1 MTDERFNNI
10 YNTYHKL
17 LLYIAFDYVHNKN
30 DSEDIIQEVF
40 MKLYNYNKNFIDDI
54 HLKNWLI
61 KVTNNLCI
69 DYLRHNKNKEILVS
83 DEWLNSFDLNEES
96 DFVKRINDGIEELNI
111 KDKEIIILYYY
122 NDLSLKEISDIL
134 RISEVSAQKRI
145 SRAREKLRKI
155 IGDKNG

>member
-17 LLYIAFDYVHNKN
+17 LLYISFDYVHNKN

-40 MKLYNYNKNFIDDI
+40 MKLYNYNKNFIDDN
-54 HLKNWLI
+54 HLKHWLI